1 MDLKRAW
8 RNGFLV
14 SLIFAIPLSDQY
26 YNQYSNFPGDSSAT
40 KPRVQHSA
48 AGSADVI
55 NDDIHG
61 VATSWDNSVDENGRT
76 IPGRTLTALFVES
89 GDTDFSDISKTSIQ
103 FDPQDIFLSERI
115 GEVDLDAFGSPLQ
128 NSEDDFGP
136 LASLSYG
143 FGDPSGFAPGFSGTF
158 TPSMFAPGGKT
169 ASAETLFVDP
179 LTGSSTQTETGD
191 ESLHNVS
198 EPSSF
203 VLITIGTISVASL
216 LYRKSRS
223 PILHS

>member
-1 MDLKRAW
+1 
-8 RNGFLV
+8 
-14 SLIFAIPLSDQY
+14 
-26 YNQYSNFPGDSSAT
+26 
-40 KPRVQHSA
+40 
-48 AGSADVI
+48 
-55 NDDIHG
+55 
-61 VATSWDNSVDENGRT
+61 
-76 IPGRTLTALFVES
+76 
-89 GDTDFSDISKTSIQ
+89 
-103 FDPQDIFLSERI
+103 
-115 GEVDLDAFGSPLQ
+115 
-128 NSEDDFGP
+128 
-136 LASLSYG
+136 
-143 FGDPSGFAPGFSGTF
+143 
-158 TPSMFAPGGKT
+158 MFAPGGKT